1 MILARKTT
9 KLSLDNKVLEVIISE
24 RRKGNTVYFYSIE
37 FIQDGFCEVPF
48 DEKITKEQA
57 EEIMNKWRKK

>member
-24 RRKGNTVYFYSIE
+24 RRKENTAYFYSIE
-37 FIQDGFCEVPF
+37 FIQEGFCEVLF
-48 DEKITKEQA
+48 NEKITKEQA
-57 EEIMNKWRKK
+57 EEIMKKWRKK